1 MPYEIIDAISRSD
14 IAFRVRGKNPDELFA
29 AGASALASIMMQ
41 NPEAIRPSTDVEF
54 EFESP
59 DLDLLYF
66 DFLSEFIYYKDAKK
80 LMLLPETVSIKQSKG
95 GYHLACRAKGETID
109 RKRHSFNVDVKA
121 VTMHSLNVEQKNDE
135 WTATAVL
142 DV

>member
-1 MPYEIIDAISRSD
+1 MSYEIIDTISRAD
-14 IAFRVRGKNPDELFA
+14 IAFRVRGKEPETLFA

-41 NPEAIRPSTDVEF
+41 NPESIRLSSDVEF
-54 EFESP
+54 ECESS

-66 DFLSEFIYYKDAKK
+66 DFLSEFIYYKDSKK
-80 LMLLPETVSIKQSKG
+80 LMLFPETVRIKQTDG
-95 GYHLACRAKGETID
+95 GYHLICRAKGERID
-109 RKRHSFNVDVKA
+109 RKRHYFNVDVKA
-121 VTMHSLNVEQKNDE
+121 VTMHNLKVEQKNNE

>member
-1 MPYEIIDAISRSD
+1 MSYEIIDAISRSD
-14 IAFRVRGKNPDELFA
+14 IAFRVRGKDPDELFA
-29 AGASALASIMMQ
+29 AGASALAAIMMQ
-41 NPEAIRPSTDVEF
+41 NPESIRPLTDVEF
-54 EFESP
+54 DIASS

-66 DFLSEFIYYKDAKK
+66 DFLSEFIYYKDSKK
-80 LMLLPETVSIKQSKG
+80 LMLLPETVRIEQSPD
-95 GYHLACRAKGETID
+95 GYHLSCRAKGEMID

-121 VTMHSLNVEQKNDE
+121 VTMHHLNVEQKNDE